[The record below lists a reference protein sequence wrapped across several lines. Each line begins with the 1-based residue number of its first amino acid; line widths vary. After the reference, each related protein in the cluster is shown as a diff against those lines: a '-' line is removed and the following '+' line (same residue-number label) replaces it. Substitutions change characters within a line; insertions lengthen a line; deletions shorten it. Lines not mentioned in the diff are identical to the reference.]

1 MKLAIYGAQGY
12 ALGAYEAM
20 KTLYPKREIPC
31 FLVTRMDGNAPAL
44 GGLPVKEIAAFSKEL
59 TEEQKQDVEILI
71 ATPQN
76 MQPEIEETLENF
88 GFRRYRRLTSSRWVE
103 MMKLFHVKVGRF
115 LPLAALPVGY
125 HEPFVRI
132 YMAKSH
138 VDRPLK
144 QSCPVPDYVFP
155 IQVGTDCCDLRV
167 ANLLDNTGEH
177 ISGKNGNYCELTALY
192 WMWKNK
198 LPVEGTEDGETGQ
211 YYGLCQYRRGFDLME
226 DDLLRLID
234 NEVDAVLPYPL
245 PYEPNI
251 HAHHERYIKDADW
264 KTLLQALEELQPEY
278 AQAFP
283 EILEQQYLYNY
294 NVILAKKSVLRD
306 YCAWLF
312 PVLERTE
319 ELSVP
324 KGCERSD
331 RYIGY
336 MGETLETLYFVKNA
350 EKLNIVH
357 TGCRLV
363 V

>member
-76 MQPEIEETLENF
+76 VQPEIEETLENF
-88 GFRRYRRLTSSRWVE
+88 GFRRYRRLTSSRWAE

-177 ISGKNGNYCELTALY
+177 ISGKNGNYSELTALY

-198 LPVEGTEDGETGQ
+198 LPVDGSEDGEAGQ

-264 KTLLQALEELQPEY
+264 KALLQALEELQPEY